1 MKRTIL
7 ALGVIAL
14 ALALTGGAWAGKR
27 YLITS
32 SSQVKPGSLTGAD
45 IKNHSL
51 TLKDISSGA
60 KGSFEPPV
68 VQGQR
73 GPAGPR
79 GPKGA
84 TGATGPT
91 GQAGP
96 VGPAGPTGPQ
106 GPAGPKAPALQY
118 AEGLVLVKRGGGSF
132 TPWATDSTV
141 LGSPLGFGDTA
152 SGEFRFTC
160 STANAPCEVSLQ
172 AEATEAGVTVYP
184 RILLYRTDYVT
195 DNWLGECEYGDGA
208 DNNGSYEA
216 VGNGSPAPLTVGI
229 GGSLDC
235 GSSQEYPANGTAS
248 EIDVPE
254 GYYDVF
260 TTFYF
265 KTS

>member
-7 ALGVIAL
+7 ALGVIGLAL
-14 ALALTGGAWAGKR
+14 ALAGGAFAGKR

-51 TLKDISSGA
+51 TLKDIASGA
-60 KGSFEPPV
+60 KGAFEPPV
-68 VQGQR
+68 VQGSR
-73 GPAGPR
+73 GPTGPR

-84 TGATGPT
+84 TGATGP
-91 GQAGP
+91 AGP
-96 VGPAGPTGPQ
+96 AGPAGPTGPAGPQ
-106 GPAGPKAPALQY
+106 GPAGPKAPALHY
-118 AEGLVLVKRGGGSF
+118 AEGVVLVKRGSGSF
-132 TPWATDSTV
+132 TPWAADSTV

-160 STANAPCEVSLQ
+160 STANAPCAVSLQ
-172 AEATEAGVTVYP
+172 AAATEAGVTVYP
-184 RILLYRTDYVT
+184 RILLYRSDYNT
-195 DNWLGECEYGDGA
+195 GNWVGYCEYGDGA

-216 VGNGSPAPLTVGI
+216 VGNGSPSNLTVGI
-229 GGSLDC
+229 GGTLDC
-235 GSSQEYPANGTAS
+235 GSSQTYPAGGTAS